1 MQSKSLVFFILFF
14 LSLLSFSFAQNNESS
29 LTPTVTVTPPSQSV
43 NPGQNA
49 TVRIVTVNVDKCTI
63 TGEPYNNFDI
73 IKAGSILLKP
83 DKTTEY
89 TFKCKTNLNPQ
100 TEITTKATI
109 TIVPLPTT
117 NGTANNVG
125 VNTGGN
131 TGRGG
136 GGAQNLTAA
145 PTNYRTD
152 TVRIKAN
159 ELCSKYSGYASVYP
173 PASPGGGSSVPVDL
187 TSLMP
192 ILLSIDRNTQLT
204 ANEVRAENLIKFCEE
219 YQNMAAASERVGQ
232 NAAREI
238 KNLADN
244 CYTDEKCL
252 RKRIFDVDL
261 EQEYK
266 YASANPYREELTP
279 LLENIKSPKS
289 NDYTQAE
296 YQDQSKCNEY
306 FDKYQFYPREC
317 IFVAKRFE
325 VITTKYYEAKDR
337 VEQNQN
343 KTAVE
348 FARGGGMIGSRPC
361 IETASGR
368 SPEEVKFYE
377 PDCIN
382 YRQEPLVVNQE
393 ALKQITALP
402 YTQAFSPSSV
412 LGTDGVLDNIG
423 TRSRE
428 GNLLDGNISPTF
440 GRTSG
445 TGGTGGT
452 PGTDGLKSVEE
463 SYKKLFANVGVI
475 VQLYD
480 VASVAYASSTS
491 VCKNLPV
498 ATRREAVT
506 RMEAN
511 KKTYVDYLTAL
522 KAKWDAA
529 AAKPRENHSSLITQI
544 NFDLKDRFSQRE
556 IDRVYESVKKLLQ
569 TCVDASTPTS

>member
-1 MQSKSLVFFILFF
+1 MQSKSLVFFIFF
-14 LSLLSFSFAQNNESS
+14 FSLLSFSFAQNNESN

-73 IKAGSILLKP
+73 IKAGSILLRP
-83 DKTTEY
+83 ATTTTY
-89 TFKCKTNLNPQ
+89 IFNCRNTNNVVVAS
-100 TEITTKATI
+100 TTARI
-109 TIVPLPTT
+109 TIVPITT
-117 NGTANNVG
+117 NPNPNPPTSPTAP
-125 VNTGGN
+125 
-131 TGRGG
+131 
-136 GGAQNLTAA
+136 A
-145 PTNYRTD
+145 TNYRTD
-152 TVRIKAN
+152 TVRTKAN

-238 KNLADN
+238 KTLADN

-266 YASANPYREELTP
+266 YASANPYRQELTP

-289 NDYTQAE
+289 NDYTQAD
-296 YQDQSKCNEY
+296 YQDQAKCNEY
-306 FDKYQFYPREC
+306 YDKYQFYPREC

-498 ATRREAVT
+498 STRREAVT

-569 TCVDASTPTS
+569 TCVDASSPTS